1 MTPEE
6 TSTVLEGDSRSF
18 EGRAVKAYRTLWED
32 VAEAEVRVS
41 SPAVVFDT
49 WVGVARAATAA
60 DGGLTGAGSVWC

>member
-6 TSTVLEGDSRSF
+6 TSTVLEGDSLSF

-41 SPAVVFDT
+41 SPAVAFDT
-49 WVGVARAATAA
+49 WVGVVAATAE